1 MRPRSIR
8 DLRHRSK
15 KSKLVDKIRLPKKD
29 YMSTI
34 TAWTVFIYFISAILI
49 ISNYS
54 YFMLKVVHFVQLFC
68 FFLAIAFLV
77 PIRLYRRKLNMSY
90 YEYVFINFL
99 GLAPLLMLFCFGIN
113 LAFKGDSYTETY
125 RIVNS
130 ISTNGNM
137 TYILENNKYE
147 DYEHVRSIDLTKE
160 VEIEGNTFLS
170 IQFSDGLLGI
180 RMIEKHRV
188 H

>member
-1 MRPRSIR
+1 MKPQQIK
-8 DLRHRSK
+8 DLRRRPK
-15 KSKLVDKIRLPKKD
+15 KSKLVRKIKLPQKD

-34 TAWTVFIYFISAILI
+34 TAWTVFIYFSSAILI
-49 ISNYS
+49 LSNYS
-54 YFMLKVVHFVQLFC
+54 YFMLKIVHFVQFFC

-77 PIRLYRRKLNMSY
+77 PIRFYRRKLNMSY

-99 GLAPLLMLFCFGIN
+99 GLAPLLLLFSLGIN
-113 LAFKGDSYTETY
+113 MAFKGDSYTETY
-125 RIVNS
+125 RIVDS

-137 TYILENNKYE
+137 TYVLEDNKYE
-147 DYEHVRSIDLTKE
+147 SYEHVRSIDLTKE
-160 VEIEGNTFLS
+160 VDIEGNTFLS

-180 RMIEKHRV
+180 RLIEKHRV